1 MQVDEKVLSRTIERF
16 RERKVLLPTFAQMRD
31 PSTVPEKIKQ
41 RLKNVGLWD
50 VDPVNLF
57 RITWKNEPVERG
69 GLYNKGNW
77 IEFPSAL
84 TGVDAIL
91 QRNRCRFA
99 PDQRTDLL
107 GGRLDIPELH
117 AEQHQIDGADCGGVV
132 RRLDRAARPSRHG
145 RPPLAGRWCAWP

>member
-31 PSTVPEKIKQ
+31 PSLVPEKIKR

-77 IEFPSAL
+77 IEFPPAL
-84 TGVDAIL
+84 TGVDAKIIGFVGKIFSTRGHKNGAAVCFPVP
-91 QRNRCRFA
+91 QM
-99 PDQRTDLL
+99 
-107 GGRLDIPELH
+107 GGGE
-117 AEQHQIDGADCGGVV
+117 ID
-132 RRLDRAARPSRHG
+132 
-145 RPPLAGRWCAWP
+145 